1 MKKYILSILLGIS
14 VGFFL
19 SKNILN
25 NYNGYTKIKSTSK
38 NGMTAYFIK
47 YGEYNSLEELEKNT
61 SSLTNYIYTE
71 KDNKYIAFIGITTN
85 KNNKDKLLNY
95 FKKMKYNATCE
106 EFTITNKE
114 YIEYLTNADK
124 LLENTTD
131 MTVLGEVSSQVLS
144 KYEELV
150 INGSKN

>member
-1 MKKYILSILLGIS
+1 MKKYFISILFGLL

-25 NYNGYTKIKSTSK
+25 QYNGFTKIKPVSK

-47 YGEYNSLEELEKNT
+47 FGEYNNIKDLEKAT

-71 KDNKYIAFIGITTN
+71 NDNKYSVFIGITTSE
-85 KNNKDKLLNY
+85 KNKDKLINY
-95 FKKMKYNATCE
+95 FKKLKYNVVCE
-106 EFTITNKE
+106 EYDIANKD

-124 LLENTTD
+124 LIENTTD
-131 MTVLGEVSSQVLS
+131 MTVLGEVSSQILS